1 MIVAITQ
8 YNKKN
13 RESIEKRISQD
24 LNAGREGE
32 WKKLKTTHKLQQKKK
47 KSNNKGKDADG
58 YQTNDSPASKE
69 DRKLISK
76 PL

>member
-1 MIVAITQ
+1 MTVAITQ
-8 YNKKN
+8 YNTKN

-47 KSNNKGKDADG
+47 KSTTKVKM
-58 YQTNDSPASKE
+58 QMVIKQMIHQPA
-69 DRKLISK
+69 RKIES
-76 PL
+76 

>member
-1 MIVAITQ
+1 MTVAITQ

-47 KSNNKGKDADG
+47 KATTKVKM
-58 YQTNDSPASKE
+58 QMVIKQMIHQPA
-69 DRKLISK
+69 RKIES
-76 PL
+76 

>member
-47 KSNNKGKDADG
+47 KK
-58 YQTNDSPASKE
+58 QQQ
-69 DRKLISK
+69 R
-76 PL
+76 